1 MQATPGSDASVSRA
15 SSEPTERQRLFGDR
29 VRHYR
34 HQLGLSQEQL
44 AHKAVVDR
52 TYVASLET
60 GKRNASL
67 DLIGI
72 LAAALEIDAGKLV
85 NGIEKVQGKP
95 RPRGGGK

>member
-1 MQATPGSDASVSRA
+1 MPGVSRA

-34 HQLGLSQEQL
+34 SEMGLTQEAL
-44 AHKAVVDR
+44 AHKADIDR

-60 GKRNASL
+60 GKRNVSL
-67 DLIGI
+67 DLIGA

-85 NGIEKVQGKP
+85 TGIEKAQGKP
-95 RPRGGGK
+95 RPRRGA

>member
-1 MQATPGSDASVSRA
+1 MRSVPKA

-34 HQLGLSQEQL
+34 NELGLTQEAL

-60 GKRNASL
+60 GKRNVSL
-67 DLIGI
+67 DLIGA
-72 LAAALEIDAGKLV
+72 LAAALEVDAGKLV
-85 NGIEKVQGKP
+85 SGIEQVQGKP
-95 RPRGGGK
+95 RPR

>member
-1 MQATPGSDASVSRA
+1 MSRA

-29 VRHYR
+29 VRLYR
-34 HQLGLSQEQL
+34 SELGLTQEGL
-44 AHKAVVDR
+44 AEKANIDR

-60 GKRNASL
+60 GKRNVSL
-67 DLIGI
+67 DLIGV

-85 NGIEKVQGKP
+85 SGIEKVHGKP

>member
-1 MQATPGSDASVSRA
+1 MSRA

-34 HQLGLSQEQL
+34 HELGLSQEGL
-44 AHKAVVDR
+44 AEKANVDR

-60 GKRNASL
+60 GKRNVSL
-67 DLIGI
+67 DLIGV

-85 NGIEKVQGKP
+85 SGIEQASGKP
-95 RPRGGGK
+95 RTRR